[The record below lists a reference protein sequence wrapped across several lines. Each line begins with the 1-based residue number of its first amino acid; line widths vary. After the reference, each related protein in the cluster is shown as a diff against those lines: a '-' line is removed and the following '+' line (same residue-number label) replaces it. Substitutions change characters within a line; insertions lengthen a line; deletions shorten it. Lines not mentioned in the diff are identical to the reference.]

1 MRDWK
6 VNDFWHV
13 TRNDSRL
20 ILNLDE
26 IDSIHYQYLSS
37 NPRFNAP
44 IYLIGDV
51 LGGIAAYDFLLNENR
66 IDRKASTISTPVLNH
81 KSFKQTIVR
90 RSFESTA

>member
-1 MRDWK
+1 MAFDTWQNAK
-6 VNDFWHV
+6 ISEIMW
-13 TRNDSRL
+13 L

>member
-1 MRDWK
+1 M
-6 VNDFWHV
+6 
-13 TRNDSRL
+13 TRNVTRL